1 MMEQALGSPA
11 EAYERYIV
19 PGIFGPRTQP
29 LVARVRPR
37 PGERV
42 LDLACGTGVVSRLV
56 APLVAPGGSVV
67 GLDVS
72 PAMLDIAR
80 STPLAEGSV
89 GVEWVQA
96 NATEIPL
103 PDDDVDVVVCQQGLQ
118 FFPDRDR
125 SVSEMHRVL
134 RPGGRLAISVW
145 RSLAHN
151 TVPNALNEAMLA
163 RLGVPAGAAP
173 FSLGDEDDLR
183 RMLVD
188 AGFTDI
194 SIEEETAPA
203 TFESSKLY
211 VDVLVEGGAAVIP
224 ALSEMTVEER
234 SAARAQLHADLA
246 GQLSQYETGGIF
258 RFPMSTHIAVARA
271 T

>member
-1 MMEQALGSPA
+1 MSQTLGSPA

-19 PGIFGPRTQP
+19 PGIFGPRSGP
-29 LVARVRPR
+29 LLARVRPQ

-42 LDLACGTGVVSRLV
+42 LDLACGTGVVTRLV
-56 APLVAPGGSVV
+56 APMVAPAGSVV

-80 STPLAEGSV
+80 SAPRPDGAV
-89 GVEWVQA
+89 VEWLQA
-96 NATEIPL
+96 NATDIPL
-103 PDDDVDVVVCQQGLQ
+103 PDGDVDVVVCQQGLQ

-125 SVSEMHRVL
+125 SVREMHRVL
-134 RPGGRLAISVW
+134 RTGGRVAISVW

-151 TVPNALNEAMLA
+151 TVPDALNAAMLK

-173 FSLGDEDDLR
+173 YSLGDEDDLR

-194 SIEEETAPA
+194 SIDEETAPA

-224 ALSEMTVEER
+224 ALSEMTPEER
-234 SAARAQLHADLA
+234 GEARAQLHADLA
-246 GQLSQYETGGIF
+246 DQLSEYETGGVF
-258 RFPMSTHIAVARA
+258 CFPMSTHVAVARR
-271 T
+271 

>member
-1 MMEQALGSPA
+1 MDQTLGSPA

-19 PGIFGPRTQP
+19 PGIFGPRTAP
-29 LVARVRPR
+29 LVERVRPQ
-37 PGERV
+37 PGERI
-42 LDLACGTGVVSRLV
+42 LDLACGTGVVTRLV
-56 APLVAPGGSVV
+56 APMVAPGGSVV
-67 GLDVS
+67 ALDVS

-80 STPLAEGSV
+80 STPLPGGAV
-89 GVEWVQA
+89 DVEWVQG
-96 NATEIPL
+96 NATDIPV

-134 RPGGRLAISVW
+134 RPGGRVALSVW

-151 TVPNALNEAMLA
+151 SVPNALNDAMLA

-173 FSLGDEDDLR
+173 FTLGDEDDLR
-183 RMLVD
+183 RMLDD

-211 VDVLVEGGAAVIP
+211 VDVIVEGGAAVIP
-224 ALSEMTVEER
+224 ALIEMTPEER
-234 SAARAQLHADLA
+234 ARARAELHGELADQLAE
-246 GQLSQYETGGIF
+246 YETGGVF
-258 RFPMSTHIAVARA
+258 RFSMSTHIAVARA

>member
-1 MMEQALGSPA
+1 MTQTLGSPA

-19 PGIFGPRTQP
+19 PGIFGPRTEP
-29 LVARVRPR
+29 LVARVRPQ

-42 LDLACGTGVVSRLV
+42 LDVACGTGVVTRLV
-56 APLVAPGGSVV
+56 GPMVAPGGSVV

-80 STPLAEGSV
+80 NIGPSEGSV
-89 GVEWVQA
+89 PVEWTQA
-96 NATEIPL
+96 SAIDMPL
-103 PDDDVDVVVCQQGLQ
+103 PDDDVDVVLCQQGLQ

-125 SVSEMHRVL
+125 GVHEMHRVL
-134 RPGGRLAISVW
+134 RPGGRLALSVW

-151 TVPNALNEAMLA
+151 EVPDAINEALLA

-173 FSLGDEDDLR
+173 FTLGDADDLR

-188 AGFTDI
+188 AGFTDV
-194 SIEEETAPA
+194 SIEEETLPA

-211 VDVLVEGGAAVIP
+211 VDVIVEGGAAVIP
-224 ALSEMTVEER
+224 ALSEMTPEER
-234 SAARAQLHADLA
+234 AEARAQVHGDLSEA
-246 GQLSQYETGGIF
+246 FRRFETDGVF
-258 RFPMSTHIAVARA
+258 RFPMSTHVAVARA
-271 T
+271 S

>member
-1 MMEQALGSPA
+1 MNETLGSPA
-11 EAYERYIV
+11 EAYDRYIV
-19 PGIFGPRTQP
+19 PGIFGPRTAP
-29 LVARVRPR
+29 LVAAVRPQ
-37 PGERV
+37 PGERI
-42 LDLACGTGVVSRLV
+42 LDLACGTGVVTRVV
-56 APLVAPGGSVV
+56 APMVAHGGSVV

-80 STPLAEGSV
+80 STPLPEGAV
-89 GVEWVQA
+89 DVEWVQA
-96 NATEIPL
+96 NATDIPL
-103 PDDDVDVVVCQQGLQ
+103 PDDDVDAIVCQQGLQ

-125 SVSEMHRVL
+125 GVSEMQRVL
-134 RPGGRLAISVW
+134 RPEGRLAISVW

-151 TVPNALNEAMLA
+151 NVPNALNDAMLT

-173 FSLGDEDDLR
+173 FTLGDKDDLR
-183 RMLVD
+183 RMLAD

-211 VDVLVEGGAAVIP
+211 VDVIVEGGAAVIP
-224 ALSEMTVEER
+224 ALSEMTPEER
-234 SAARAQLHADLA
+234 AEARAGLHADLA
-246 GQLSQYETGGIF
+246 DQLSDYESGGVF